1 MTKAII
7 LAAGQGTRLLPFT
20 REHPKCL
27 VPVGGK
33 AILDHQLEALAAAG
47 IADVLIVGGYRIDRL
62 EQHLSQLPA
71 AARPGLICNPF
82 WSVAN
87 SIGSVWTA
95 RDHLL
100 SPFVLMNGDTILAA
114 DLIADA
120 VRSAKPGVNLVVER
134 APGFALDD
142 MRVVVTDGRVTRV
155 GKDLGEEEAAHRS
168 LGLIVAAG
176 GGGGPDYVQS
186 LDAVICAQGGAQR
199 FHHAVIDH
207 LAHWTHV
214 HAIEAGSPRWIEID
228 RPEDIERWQAR

>member
-1 MTKAII
+1 MKAII

-20 REHPKCL
+20 RDHPKCL
-27 VPVGGK
+27 VPVSGK

-47 IADVLIVGGYRIDRL
+47 VADVLIVGGYLIERL
-62 EQHLSQLPA
+62 EEHLSRISA
-71 AARPGLICNPF
+71 DARPTLICNPF

-95 RDHLL
+95 RAAMDT
-100 SPFVLMNGDTILAA
+100 PFILMNGDTILAA
-114 DLIADA
+114 DLIANA
-120 VRSAKPGVNLVVER
+120 I
-134 APGFALDD
+134 ALDD
-142 MRVVVTDGRVTRV
+142 MRVAVSGDRITRV

-176 GGGGPDYVQS
+176 AEGARDYVAS

-207 LAHWTHV
+207 RARIGLV
-214 HAIEAGSPRWIEID
+214 HAIEAGSPQWIEID
-228 RPEDIERWQAR
+228 RPEDIDRWQAR

>member
-1 MTKAII
+1 MKAII

-20 REHPKCL
+20 RDHPKCL

-33 AILDHQLEALAAAG
+33 AILDHQLDALAAAG
-47 IADVLIVGGYRIDRL
+47 VEDVLVVGGYLIKRL

-71 AARPGLICNPF
+71 RTRPGLICNPF

-95 RDHLL
+95 RWHLAG
-100 SPFVLMNGDTILAA
+100 PFLLMNGDTILAT
-114 DLIADA
+114 DLIGDA
-120 VRSAKPGVNLVVER
+120 LRAAQPGVNLVVER
-134 APGFALDD
+134 ATTFALDD
-142 MRVVVTDGRVTRV
+142 MRVAVSDGRISRV
-155 GKDLGEEEAAHRS
+155 GKDLDDAASGHRS
-168 LGLIVAAG
+168 LGMIIATG
-176 GGGGPDYVQS
+176 GGGAEYADA

-207 LAHWTHV
+207 LAV
-214 HAIEAGSPRWIEID
+214 NGQVSAIETGSPTWIEID

>member
-1 MTKAII
+1 MKAII

-33 AILDHQLEALAAAG
+33 AIIDHQLDALHAAG
-47 IADVLIVGGYRIDRL
+47 VHDVLIVGGYRIDRL

-71 AARPGLICNPF
+71 RSRPGLICNPF

-95 RDHLL
+95 RYHMRGAFTLI
-100 SPFVLMNGDTILAA
+100 NGDTILTA
-114 DLIADA
+114 DLIAHA
-120 VRSAKPGVNLVVER
+120 IRAARRAVNLVVEI
-134 APGFALDD
+134 AGAFALDD
-142 MRVVVTDGRVTRV
+142 MRVAVADGRVTGV
-155 GKDLGEEEAAHRS
+155 GKDLAEAHAAHRS
-168 LGLIVAAG
+168 LGMIIATGDG
-176 GGGGPDYVQS
+176 GLDYTDA

-199 FHHAVIDH
+199 FHHAVIDQ
-207 LAHWTHV
+207 LAKTHEV
-214 HAIEAGSPRWIEID
+214 GAIEIGSANWIEID

>member
-1 MTKAII
+1 MKAII

-33 AILDHQLEALAAAG
+33 AILDHQLDALMAAG
-47 IADVLIVGGYRIDRL
+47 VEDVLVVGGYRIDRL

-71 AARPGLICNPF
+71 RTRPGLICNPF

-95 RDHLL
+95 RDHLDR
-100 SPFVLMNGDTILAA
+100 PFALMNGDTILAA
-114 DLIADA
+114 DLIANA
-120 VRSAKPGVNLVVER
+120 IRAARPGVNLVVEH
-134 APGFALDD
+134 AGAFALDD
-142 MRVVVTDGRVTRV
+142 MRVAVADGRVTRV
-155 GKDLGEEEAAHRS
+155 GKDLGDSDAAHRS
-168 LGLIVAAG
+168 LGLIIAAG
-176 GGGGPDYVQS
+176 AGGHDYLGA

-207 LAHWTHV
+207 LARTGTV
-214 HAIEAGSPRWIEID
+214 AAIETGSPSWIEID